1 MGQEGGKNDSL
12 VRTGA
17 CSGARCSCIGEGVRQ
32 GCPVGKALTAKPDS
46 PSLCFHPAL
55 SALTVPFC
63 LPAVT
68 SSAENTGF

>member
-46 PSLCFHPAL
+46 PHLIPTTHDRRKPM
-55 SALTVPFC
+55 
-63 LPAVT
+63 PAVV
-68 SSAENTGF
+68 F